1 MSRVATTTMYSRS
14 TSYLQN
20 LNTKLDKAS
29 EQYNTGKK
37 FQTASE
43 SPANYAAS
51 MRLQN
56 DIAMYEQYDTNAGY
70 ALDNLSLEETS
81 LSSANSR
88 LDRAKVLLQE
98 GVNGSYSQDEYNA
111 IASELEEIQKYLL
124 DVMNTKTSE
133 GEYIFSGTMSNTEPF
148 VVGSDGTV
156 SYKGDN
162 GQRYIQ
168 ASSSVNIAVSD
179 SGLSVFQNVAT
190 GTDGES
196 PDNIYNT
203 LSKAIK
209 ALKNNDTDLNTI
221 LAEVQDGVGNAQ
233 TAINTAL
240 GKIGARQNSLESVIE
255 ANDEISDAKQEANA
269 TISEVDLYEASSN
282 LLQIQ
287 NNLQLSMKSFNY
299 VTGTSLFDYI
309 S

>member
-1 MSRVATTTMYSRS
+1 MTRIATTTMYSKS

-20 LNTKLDKAS
+20 LNSRLDKVN

-43 SPANYAAS
+43 SPANYGAS

-56 DIAMYEQYDTNAGY
+56 DIAMYEQYDINAGY
-70 ALDNLSLEETS
+70 AIDNLSLEETN
-81 LSSANSR
+81 LSAANTR
-88 LDRAKVLLQE
+88 LDRAKTLLQT
-98 GVNGSYSQDEYNA
+98 GVNGSYSQAEYNA

-133 GEYIFSGTMSNTEPF
+133 GEYIFSGSMSKTQPF
-148 VVGSDGTV
+148 IDDGTGKII
-156 SYKGDN
+156 YQGDN
-162 GQRYIQ
+162 GQRSIQ
-168 ASSSVNIAVSD
+168 ASASVNVAISD

-203 LSKAIK
+203 LGKAIT
-209 ALKNNDTDLNTI
+209 ALRNNDPNLTTI

-233 TAINTAL
+233 TSINTAM
-240 GKIGARQNSLESVIE
+240 GKVGARQNILDTVIE
-255 ANDEISDAKQEANA
+255 ANDEIADVKKEANA
-269 TISEVDLYEASSN
+269 TISEVDLYETSSN